1 MDLRG
6 GRGGG
11 GGGEQVS
18 SEELCL
24 EEQRD
29 TVGKR
34 AGVSSKQQKIH
45 VRFLD
50 ALRYMVNELK
60 FLFLLAINVKFLNV
74 SQTRCCLSAY

>member
-29 TVGKR
+29 TVGETCR
-34 AGVSSKQQKIH
+34 SLLQAAENSRQIS
-45 VRFLD
+45 RCF
-50 ALRYMVNELK
+50 ALHGE
-60 FLFLLAINVKFLNV
+60 
-74 SQTRCCLSAY
+74 